1 MALNENPIARY
12 HVAHTLPAYTTLLYP
27 LPPPTEIN
35 LHYLCSIWH
44 RLHVASK
51 LSHMIARY
59 AVRDIFLRNT
69 PAQLL
74 EFEPQHRRMRKRLMP
89 LVFTLFHFFETYR
102 DLHVRHLMENGTPLN
117 LQAFELN
124 PLEVQVMNM
133 YDDHT
138 LLKAHQVWTLTISS
152 FNRRL
157 RPPSYVGGLER
168 AIKGYL
174 KDRPADEVY
183 TTILAVGGLRQAQR
197 FWEMKGYNA
206 RRAAVDTWYGFVT
219 KTPVE
224 PAPKSKMSRITH
236 LGRKKQVPVV
246 ETMTSEAAAHQ
257 DGTSCN
263 EWFCV
268 KPTCQLSRRRHS
280 TDNLVFHSSLAA
292 GPPMS
297 PLSRQ
302 QLGLLL
308 PDLQHLSNIWIH
320 TAEALIIERKIVE
333 APKDIKKITQVLLE
347 LIKDDGT
354 DGIDEW
360 SSGNPRIVHM
370 EPLERVGSNG
380 DVSD

>member
-1 MALNENPIARY
+1 
-12 HVAHTLPAYTTLLYP
+12 
-27 LPPPTEIN
+27 
-35 LHYLCSIWH
+35 
-44 RLHVASK
+44 
-51 LSHMIARY
+51 
-59 AVRDIFLRNT
+59 
-69 PAQLL
+69 
-74 EFEPQHRRMRKRLMP
+74 
-89 LVFTLFHFFETYR
+89 
-102 DLHVRHLMENGTPLN
+102 
-117 LQAFELN
+117 
-124 PLEVQVMNM
+124 MNM

-157 RPPSYVGGLER
+157 RPPSYAGRLER
-168 AIKGYL
+168 SIKGYL

-197 FWEMKGYNA
+197 FWETKGYNA
-206 RRAAVDTWYGFVT
+206 RRAAVDTWYGFIT

-224 PAPKSKMSRITH
+224 PAPKQSKMSLNKLAHI
-236 LGRKKQVPVV
+236 GRKKHAPVA
-246 ETMTSEAAAHQ
+246 EASTTEAPAHH
-257 DGTSCN
+257 DETSCN

-268 KPTCQLSRRRHS
+268 KPTCQAARRRHS

-297 PLSRQ
+297 PLSRL
-302 QLGLLL
+302 QLGLLI

-320 TAEALIIERKIVE
+320 TAEALILERKIVE
-333 APKDIKKITQVLLE
+333 RPQDIKKITQVLLE

-360 SSGNPRIVHM
+360 SSGNPRTVHI
-370 EPLERVGSNG
+370 EPREGSGPAG